1 MRHHI
6 ITATFATIASISLLN
21 ATSAFA
27 ASAEHGKIMFMNKG
41 CWECHGTQGQGMVT
55 GPRLAPD
62 PMPYETLSYFV
73 RNTARAMPPYR
84 EKVLSDVDL
93 ADIYAY
99 LQSIPKARKLDSI
112 PLLDQWA
119 AKPK

>member
-1 MRHHI
+1 MRHHVI
-6 ITATFATIASISLLN
+6 IAALATVAAMSPLG

-27 ASAEHGKIMFMNKG
+27 ASAEHGKTMFMKKG
-41 CWECHGTQGQGMVT
+41 CWECHGTQGQGAVT

-62 PMPYETLSYFV
+62 PMPYETLAYFV

-84 EKVLSDVDL
+84 EKVLSDADL

-99 LQSIPKARKLDSI
+99 LQSIPKAPNVDSI
-112 PLLDQWA
+112 PLLGQWS